1 MRGTGFRVQVSYLPF
16 EAGVLCFAFCAN
28 LDAQYHLKYSRL
40 KSEVGPTK
48 LKPET
53 LSLLSNLLTI
63 SAYEETKA
71 DARFINEMGL
81 TPRDEQAI

>member
-1 MRGTGFRVQVSYLPF
+1 MFCT
-16 EAGVLCFAFCAN
+16 LCLC
-28 LDAQYHLKYSRL
+28 LDAQCHLKYSCL
-40 KSEVGPTK
+40 KSEVGATK

-71 DARFINEMGL
+71 NARLINEMGL
-81 TPRDEQAI
+81 TPRNE